1 MKLRCLSLKLI
12 GALSFIGVSQLVN
25 AAGPDAGDILRQ
37 QQELDRFKAL
47 PKNVPK
53 AVKTETPKSVDQK
66 PVVKI
71 LVRGFRFEG
80 DLKSVPEDKLQWLV
94 QEFIGKELSF
104 DEIQQ
109 AVARINDYYLTQ
121 GFFIAKAILP
131 KQEVVDGII
140 VIQINEGKLDS
151 KNPYKIKKGDGSQE
165 LRIKESRIGAY
176 LDSALDGRVYQ
187 PDLER
192 GLLNIADNPGVSATA
207 SVEAGEETGSS
218 RLLVEVVEGPIFD
231 GSITADNFGSPY
243 TGVYR
248 LTGVANLNNLS
259 GYGDQLSLNAIQAP
273 GEVFNMGKVAYS
285 LPIGSDGLR
294 ATMAYTYLNFHL
306 GGAMATNPA
315 STGLSHNVNFA
326 LRYPIYRTA
335 LSALYWSGTY
345 DWKSMYNE
353 ATGVVSGD
361 KRVNVF
367 GTSLTAENTDTFLA
381 GGFTQAQIGLAHG
394 RLDLSRYAQGLIDD
408 QGDTGPQTNG
418 GYSKTTAQLLRIQ
431 RIDERFSLQVLAA
444 GQLSQKNLDGSEKFS
459 LGGPAGVRAYPGGE
473 GTGDH
478 GFKVGVD
485 LKYALATGT
494 VVGDIVPSLFYDYGR
509 IRQNHDVMNIS
520 MTTPN
525 TYGLSGWGLA
535 MEFVAAGKYTVKATW
550 AKAIGSNPGVSA
562 TGTNSDGKSNTS
574 RIWVI
579 GNISF

>member
-1 MKLRCLSLKLI
+1 MKLRYVSLNLLSILSLLGVHELAH
-12 GALSFIGVSQLVN
+12 GAGT
-25 AAGPDAGDILRQ
+25 DAGDILRQ
-37 QQELDRFKAL
+37 QQEIERYKAL
-47 PKNVPK
+47 PKNIPK
-53 AVKTETPKSVDQK
+53 PVTTESTKSAEQK

-71 LVRGFRFEG
+71 SVKGFRFEG

-94 QEFIGKELSF
+94 QEFVGKELSF

-109 AVARINDYYLTQ
+109 AVARINDYYLAQ

-165 LRIKESRIGAY
+165 LRINEGRISAY
-176 LDSALDGRVYQ
+176 LDAALDGRVYQ

-207 SVEAGEETGSS
+207 SVEAGTEPGTSS
-218 RLLVEVVEGPIFD
+218 LLVEVIEGPIFD
-231 GSITADNFGSPY
+231 GSVTADNFGSPY

-273 GEVFNMGKVAYS
+273 GEVFNMGKVGYS

-294 ATMAYTYLNFHL
+294 ASLAYTYLNFHL
-306 GGAMATNPA
+306 GGALATTPP
-315 STGLSHNVNFA
+315 STGLSHNINFS

-361 KRVNVF
+361 KRVNVY

-381 GGFTQAQIGLAHG
+381 GGFTQAQVGIAHG
-394 RLDLSRYAQGLIDD
+394 RLDLSHYAQGLIDD
-408 QGDTGPQTNG
+408 QSDVGPQTNG
-418 GYSKTTAQLLRIQ
+418 NYSKTTAQLLRIQ

-444 GQLSQKNLDGSEKFS
+444 GQLAQKNLDGSEKFS

-473 GTGDH
+473 GTGDD
-478 GFKVGVD
+478 GYKVSVD
-485 LKYALATGT
+485 LKYVLATGT
-494 VVGDIVPSLFYDYGR
+494 VIGDIVPSIFYDYGR
-509 IRQNHDVMNIS
+509 IHQNHDVMNIA

-525 TYGLSGWGLA
+525 TYSLSGWGLA
-535 MEFVAAGKYTVKATW
+535 VEVAAAGKYTVKATW
-550 AKAIGSNPGVSA
+550 AKAIGSNPAISA
-562 TGTNSDGKSNTS
+562 SGNNSDGKSNTS
-574 RIWVI
+574 RVWVI